1 MSARIDLL
9 RRLQGAQADASDP
22 RRQVWLSASAGT
34 GKTHV
39 LTARVLRL
47 LLTGA
52 QPSSILCLTFT
63 KAGAAEMAERIQSR
77 LASWVRLDEAKLA
90 KELFALGEPNDV
102 NAIRRARRL
111 FARVLDAPGGGLRIQ
126 TIHAFAQTL
135 LAAFPAE
142 AGLAPGFKPLDG
154 RAEAALARETLARL
168 LAEAESGGDL
178 GLVRDV
184 QVLSRRLG
192 EQAAE
197 RYLRLCARSPRALAA
212 LGSRE
217 GLEARIRVGLGVWLG
232 DIEARIAEAC
242 AEGVFDCSSL
252 RAIADANRAWG
263 TKTGLEHA
271 GLAEAFL
278 EAGPSARAAMLEEVI
293 GVARTKA
300 GDPRSHSPKLFDC
313 DPGHG
318 DNCEALAEA
327 VELLVQQRRGAELAG
342 LIGAGL
348 RAGQA
353 YAAAYSQA
361 KRAAGAVDFDDLI
374 RLVLDLLDRP
384 GIGDWIRFK
393 LDRRVD
399 HLLIDEGQDTN
410 AQQWR
415 IVRALADDF
424 FAGDPEEHERLHRT
438 IFSVGDFKQAIFGF
452 QGTDPFAFAA
462 AREYFGRQIEA
473 GALDLDRLSLDRSFR
488 STPPILTLVDR
499 IVSDLGGEALG
510 LVDEPEPHVSAKI
523 DKPGIVTLLAP
534 MSLAGGDAG
543 EDEGDE
549 GWLDDATRGFAQRL
563 AQQIRAWLDEGLW
576 LPGKGR
582 ALRPEDILILVRRRG
597 DLASLIV
604 ARLHAESVPVAGVD
618 RLRLDAPLAVRDLM
632 AAIRFVLQPG
642 DDLSLA
648 GLLVSPLFG
657 LTQDELYAI
666 GFGRKGTLWAAL
678 QAHGDHAPTVGFLR
692 AILDAADFTTPYG
705 FLETILTGPMDG
717 RCKLLGRLGQEA
729 RDPIEE
735 LLNAALLFE
744 SEATPTL
751 QRFLDWFDRGE
762 VEVTRDPSA
771 PLDAVRVMTVHGAK
785 GLQAPLVILA
795 DATGD
800 PKRQPARDV
809 SWVIEEESEAV
820 PIVRPRKDERIGPLD
835 ARIAEIERRERE
847 EHWRLLYVAV
857 TRAEER
863 LVIGGA
869 LGPAARGQP
878 PAESWYAAIEQ
889 AMIGL
894 GADAVAD
901 PLWASARHYQGETPA
916 LSVVRASPMP
926 AAARAASPM
935 PDWAR
940 RAAPVEQLPPRPLAP
955 SSLGDD
961 LAADPPP
968 SPAMRAAAERG
979 RLLHSLFERLPALGA
994 EQRGAAAERW
1004 LTGAGGVADP
1014 GMARALAEDACRILS
1029 DPALGE
1035 IFSPDALAEAPIAA
1049 VVEGGYVVA
1058 GTVDRLLV
1066 RDDRVLVLDYKTGR
1080 AMPDRAEDAPVHHL
1094 RQMAAYAEA
1103 LGRIFPGRRIEAALL
1118 YTAGPRLFPLS
1129 PALLA
1134 RHKPDYAGPQ
1144 QKLALES

>member
-1 MSARIDLL
+1 MSARIELL

-63 KAGAAEMAERIQSR
+63 KAGAAEMAERIHSR

-90 KELFALGEPNDV
+90 KELFALGEPNDEQ
-102 NAIRRARRL
+102 AIRRARRL

-168 LAEAESGGDL
+168 LADAESGGDL

-184 QVLSRRLG
+184 QALSRRLG

-197 RYLRLCARSPRALAA
+197 RYLRLCGRSPRALMAV
-212 LGSRE
+212 GSRE
-217 GLEARIRVGLGVWLG
+217 GVEARVRVALGVWLG
-232 DIEARIAEAC
+232 DIDARIAEAC
-242 AEGVFDCSSL
+242 ADHLFDCASL
-252 RAIADANRAWG
+252 RAIADANRTWG
-263 TKTGLEHA
+263 TKTGLDHA
-271 GLAEAFL
+271 ALAEAFL
-278 EAGPSARAAMLEEVI
+278 AADPSARVEMLEEVI
-293 GVARTKA
+293 GLSRTKT
-300 GDPRSHSPKLFDC
+300 GDPRSHSSKLLDC
-313 DPGHG
+313 DPAHG

-327 VELLVQQRRGAELAG
+327 VGLLLQQKRGAELAG

-353 YAAAYSQA
+353 YASAYSQA
-361 KRAAGAVDFDDLI
+361 KRATGAVDFDDLI
-374 RLVLDLLDRP
+374 RLVLDLLDQP
-384 GIGDWIRFK
+384 GIGEWIRYK

-424 FAGDPEEHERLHRT
+424 FAGDPESGERVHRT

-473 GALDLDRLSLDRSFR
+473 SARDLDRLSLDRSFR
-488 STPPILTLVDR
+488 STPPILALVDR
-499 IVSDLGGEALG
+499 LVEDLGGEALG
-510 LVDEPEPHVSAKI
+510 LVDALEPHVSAKA
-523 DKPGIVTLLAP
+523 DKPGTITLLAP
-534 MSLAGGDAG
+534 MSVNGGDAG
-543 EDEGDE
+543 DDDGDE

-563 AQQIRAWLDEGLW
+563 AQQVRLWLDEGLW

-582 ALRPEDILILVRRRG
+582 ALRPEDVLILVRRRG

-648 GLLVSPLFG
+648 SLLVSPLFG
-657 LTQDELYAI
+657 LTQDALYAV
-666 GFGRKGTLWAAL
+666 GFRRPGTLWAAV
-678 QAHGDHAPTVGFLR
+678 AEHPDHVETAGYLR
-692 AILDAADFTTPYG
+692 GLLAAADFTTPYG
-705 FLETILTGPMDG
+705 FLEAMLTGPLDG
-717 RCKLLGRLGQEA
+717 RRKLLGRLGQEA

-744 SEATPTL
+744 GEATPTL

-800 PKRQPARDV
+800 PDRQPARDV
-809 SWVIEEESEAV
+809 SWAIEDEAEPV
-820 PIVRPRKDERIGPLD
+820 PIIRPRKVERIGPLD
-835 ARIAEIERRERE
+835 ERITQIEARERE

-878 PAESWYAAIEQ
+878 PRESWYAAIER
-889 AMIGL
+889 AMAGL
-894 GADAVAD
+894 GADEVAD
-901 PLWASARHYQGETPA
+901 SLWTSARHYRGDRPT
-916 LSVVRASPMP
+916 LDVVRAERTAVP
-926 AAARAASPM
+926 ARLSAPLPSWTRAP
-935 PDWAR
+935 
-940 RAAPVEQLPPRPLAP
+940 APVEQLPPRPLAP
-955 SSLGDD
+955 SSLGED
-961 LAADPPP
+961 LAANPPP

-979 RLLHSLFERLPALGA
+979 RLLHALFERLPALPPEG
-994 EQRGAAAERW
+994 RLAAAERW
-1004 LTGAGGVADP
+1004 LAGAGGVADA
-1014 GMARALAEDACRILS
+1014 GTARVLAEDACRILS
-1029 DPALGE
+1029 DPSLSA
-1035 IFSPDALAEAPIAA
+1035 IFSPIALAEAPIAA
-1049 VVEGGYVVA
+1049 VVGGGHVVA

-1066 RDDRVLVLDYKTGR
+1066 TEDRVLVLDYKTGR
-1080 AMPDRAEDAPVHHL
+1080 AMPDRAEDAPVQHL
-1094 RQMAAYAEA
+1094 RQMAAYVDA

-1118 YTAGPRLFPLS
+1118 YTAGPRLFGLS
-1129 PALLA
+1129 ADLLA
-1134 RHKPDYAGPQ
+1134 RHKPDYAGAQ
-1144 QKLALES
+1144 QKLAIES